1 MITKIEGSNEANGNI
16 GVVAGAV
23 VAVLA
28 LIIIAVIVVVVVFK
42 R

>member
-1 MITKIEGSNEANGNI
+1 MITKIEGSKGANGNI
-16 GVVAGAV
+16 RVVAGAV

-28 LIIIAVIVVVVVFK
+28 LIIIAAIVFVVVFK

>member
-1 MITKIEGSNEANGNI
+1 MITKIEGSNEANI

-28 LIIIAVIVVVVVFK
+28 LITIAVIVCVVVFK